1 MPWGTSSS
9 WKSGWQDRSWN
20 NRDSEGQWKE
30 AYPGGYEGNEQWGKF
45 EARRSSSEMP
55 ASPQVKS
62 HTTQLPREFVSDQDH
77 LDSREICGK
86 KLYRNVQLTSWS
98 QKYKLAGRPLEDIK
112 LHELAWQGW
121 QNYYLRHLSLGYF
134 TSIVFCRRISETVF
148 INSLLGAIRGKSWDL
163 DALARAVASHAS
175 SPTSTSAPPLPV
187 LPASKS
193 SGSTEAKS
201 TQELHALVT
210 FLIQQ
215 LEPFASAAVTE
226 SDKDKRIKDLEQ
238 QVAAQSASKP
248 QLTSDPSMGPPSK
261 RRRLA
266 TKTSSMEMFED
277 KILDFKICSNNRPLA
292 MNAPSTMS
300 STNVRKWWMHLS
312 LNPSQKDTLKTIQA
326 QAQQYLNKLSA
337 EQKSTLQDRACQL
350 GLPVSMATKA
360 KALELVQVICAGIL
374 LADG

>member
-1 MPWGTSSS
+1 M
-9 WKSGWQDRSWN
+9 
-20 NRDSEGQWKE
+20 
-30 AYPGGYEGNEQWGKF
+30 
-45 EARRSSSEMP
+45 
-55 ASPQVKS
+55 
-62 HTTQLPREFVSDQDH
+62 LP
-77 LDSREICGK
+77 
-86 KLYRNVQLTSWS
+86 T
-98 QKYKLAGRPLEDIK
+98 
-112 LHELAWQGW
+112 
-121 QNYYLRHLSLGYF
+121 
-134 TSIVFCRRISETVF
+134 
-148 INSLLGAIRGKSWDL
+148 
-163 DALARAVASHAS
+163 
-175 SPTSTSAPPLPV
+175 
-187 LPASKS
+187 SKS

-226 SDKDKRIKDLEQ
+226 SDKDKRVKDLEQ
-238 QVAAQSASKP
+238 QLAAQSASKP
-248 QLTSDPSMGPPSK
+248 QLTSDSSMGPPSK

-292 MNAPSTMS
+292 MNAPSSMS